1 MTTTITATPLYP
13 VANTPVIIGFST
25 GTGNFVKGYYTDAP
39 IGSKVK
45 TELLKTK
52 ASRIAAFTQDAGKTV
67 TVTPEIPGVYTFTI
81 EEFTKGA
88 SAHGG
93 AYQDDPA
100 GFQTE
105 TLLSS
110 TSGITLSV
118 GQKVTQRVGT
128 GPDTA
133 TLTLFIVSATVRR
146 STEELHGFTS
156 PLISDAKT
164 GKAETAMLNT
174 AIVAAVDALADVTV
188 ATMLGSPSGVVDDLI
203 SKTNAHLTQATV
215 HAANDTDNSTST
227 AFTAPTTPKG
237 LQASVSEL
245 LQNLRWHMRND
256 DGAGGG
262 VGSKGYHVVT
272 AINHADWA
280 NSLLVTSAG
289 EILDTFVAIADLWRA
304 YEAHRVSTAVHA
316 NADSTNT
323 LTALPALL
331 NIHRLILAEL
341 QKYGPTAPASV
352 NAGVTA
358 LLHGAGFEEA
368 I

>member
-1 MTTTITATPLYP
+1 MSTTITATPAYP

-25 GTGNFVKGYYTDAP
+25 ASGNFVKAYYTDAP

-52 ASRIAAFTQDAGKTV
+52 ASRIAAFTSDAGKTV
-67 TVTPEIPGVYTFTI
+67 TLTPELPGVYTFTI

-88 SAHGG
+88 SSHGG

-105 TLLSS
+105 TLLS
-110 TSGITLSV
+110 TTTGITLSV

-133 TLTLFIVSATVRR
+133 TLTLFIVEATVRR

-188 ATMLGSPSGVVDDLI
+188 ATMLGSPSTVLDDLI
-203 SKTNAHLTQATV
+203 TKFDAHLTQATV
-215 HAANDTDNSTST
+215 HDSNDTDNAVSS
-227 AFTAPTTPKG
+227 AFSSPTTPVG
-237 LQASVSEL
+237 MQNTATEL
-245 LQNLRWHMRND
+245 LRRLRWHMRND

-262 VGSKGYHVVT
+262 VGSKVYHKTGGV
-272 AINHADWA
+272 NHADWV
-280 NSLLVTSAG
+280 NVLLVSAAG
-289 EILDTFVAIADLWRA
+289 DIRDTIVAIADLWRA
-304 YEAHRVSTAVHA
+304 YEAHRVSTAVHT
-316 NADSTNT
+316 NADNTNS

-331 NIHRLILAEL
+331 NIHRLFLAEL

-352 NAGVTA
+352 NAGVTT
-358 LLHGAGFEEA
+358 LIHGAGFEEA
-368 I
+368 N